1 MSSPIIFE
9 KGTRD
14 FSTLGLGLL
23 SDAIQATTTEE
34 LNGQFIFE
42 MDYPASGNNAD
53 LIKEN
58 RIIVVNSGHILK
70 RQGFIIRQIVRKIDL
85 TMTVYA
91 EHVSYATLDVALS
104 PIGTISG
111 DAKTALENWKRMLV
125 PAVDFTVDS
134 DILTTNSTLI
144 GAPEFETAR
153 QGLGG
158 HTGSIL
164 DVWGGEYQF
173 DNWHIRLL
181 KQRGKSANAI
191 IAYGRNLISFEQD
204 TNIADTYTSVYPY
217 YQENS
222 GDEGNKTHFLPERTV
237 DSEFVGKY
245 PNPKVLML
253 DLSNKF
259 KDIADYSETKL
270 RNYALSYIQSNNIG
284 VPKVN
289 MKISTVDLSRAT
301 GGFSEDI
308 DLGDTVNVYFEK
320 LGITTSA
327 KIIKAVWNVLSDDYD
342 KFEIGARRS
351 SLTESISELATTAD
365 ENANKALKQAL
376 VAQQSADGKT
386 TIYYLNSS
394 DPWPTNPNENDTA
407 FVKDGENS
415 IMYRYMFNN
424 DTGVFSWVKILDSM
438 SADQINQRVSDA
450 LESGKAYSDQLVADN
465 VAQVNTVLDD
475 VQAKQADLTAQQAEL
490 DTKAQE
496 YANKAL
502 DDAKADT
509 LATAAQTAKTAS
521 DALATAK
528 TDLTT
533 SLNKE
538 VTDRTTAVTAL
549 DTKAKGYADT
559 AKADA
564 ISASTTALNTAKT
577 DLTTSITKEVTDR
590 QKAITDLD
598 AKSTGAINQAKTDAQ
613 SALDAL
619 QVGTRNLFLNSKT
632 LWNVSSNGGANAKEA
647 FDATTNMWHITSP
660 AGSGINKGIYFSIA
674 NNTSTAIPVGQPWT
688 ISVDIKGT
696 GLFKQIGL
704 ENSVTKGPTGNSP
717 TDWTRVSATGIRTT
731 ANNVVMYFDA
741 TTVALDV
748 YIKLPKLEQGTKA
761 TDWSPAPEDIV
772 LDYTTKDG
780 IISQSLTQY
789 QSTNDGKV
797 TKAQSDATQALGLVA
812 TKVLQTTFDTKT
824 GDLDSKYTAVKQTA
838 DQAKTDIVAIKSTNT
853 SQDTKIN
860 TLTSDVSGTKQS
872 ISDIQTEQG
881 KQSTKINT
889 IQTDVSGTKQDI
901 SDIQEANG
909 VQDGKIASISTTV
922 DGLSSSFST
931 YKTTNDGKVAKA
943 QADITANATAI
954 SQKVT
959 QSDYN
964 AKTGQLQTDLNTTT
978 TTANQ
983 AKTDIVAIKKTNT
996 DQDTRMTTI
1005 ESDANGIKT
1014 TVSSLQ
1020 TTANTQAGSISTLQQ
1035 RADGFDAT
1043 VATLGQINQLFNT
1056 EFSPDF
1062 AGWVS
1067 GDSPL
1072 GKWDPST
1079 SVLLQNDSGWAL
1091 GDGKHSGSNV
1101 LKKSFVSGSRSQFS
1115 SLPIPVGAG
1124 QAVAGSIQAQ
1134 STTSYDGNVTARIDF
1149 RYYDSTMN
1157 YISMDSVSSGK
1168 LLSWTTVQMARTTP
1182 VNTAYIVYVLL
1193 TNGTTGNN
1201 YYSQPML
1208 TFSNKVG
1215 RYVQGN
1221 YNNNASV
1228 AKAQL
1233 TADNAS
1239 LALSNYKSDADGR
1252 ISKAQADII
1261 VNANAI
1267 TQKVSQSDYNAKTGD
1282 LTTKVNTAQSTADSA
1297 TSTIG
1302 SYKQTND
1309 ARVASAE
1316 SKITANATAITQ
1328 KVSQTDYNTKTGQID
1343 GQISTI
1349 NQTTAGITQSVA
1361 DVTTQVNT
1369 FKQVNLVN
1377 NSQLAL
1383 DYSGWHLGNPW
1394 GASVT
1399 TEIWNNGIADN
1410 GGAMYV
1416 WHDQAVSNLWLVSEP
1431 VPVNGG
1437 QTVSLSITAAMP
1449 QKLASGVPLALYVK
1463 AYDANKVQVSSIG
1476 YDIPLSALDATFR
1489 TFKLE
1494 NKTLA
1499 STAKYVAFVLG
1510 WNAGGRVSFG
1520 KPMMVFGSTVGDH
1533 VPGQYVNNDK
1543 ISTVSQTVDSI
1554 SSIVSDPTT
1563 GLTKRVQT
1571 AEGTLSQVTG
1581 ADIPALQKATYWQ
1594 APNGYDLN
1602 TYLTQGSTFF
1612 RDTTARTN
1620 APTTSTKW
1628 MYLVV
1633 ERTPNGDRVTQTA
1646 WYDTQ
1651 TDAKITYRRQ
1661 YAGTWG
1667 AWYANDNDS
1676 VATIAQTNGAIQ
1688 TEISNRATGDT
1699 NTLTQAKDFTTS
1711 SITSSETGMRSQI
1724 TQTSDAIL
1732 AKIEATNMVV
1742 NSEFDPLDGTWYQ
1755 ITTGAPA
1762 GATVGTAWNA
1772 PQAGS
1777 FQDWPVINGSRII
1790 TYASA
1795 NWYTSTLMVTSAGK
1809 AFSASIVAGRS
1820 PTPTV
1825 STALDFRIAFWDG
1838 NRALIGTMSGGNII
1852 DGTVYKGVQKY
1863 VVENKIAPANTKYV
1877 SVVIAHS
1884 SANATDFISRP
1895 ALNVGATASPYTPTY
1910 GTTASSTVLSL
1921 LKDNWS
1927 IGIADNAGAITNG
1940 IVGNSTNMSLIS
1952 NNVVINAPSTQI
1964 KGTAWINS
1972 AMIANGAIGKAQIGD
1987 ASITSAKIASLD
1999 VAKLTGNVSSFIQSN
2014 WNGVF
2019 ASTMIDNTG
2028 MSINGGNTTT
2038 KFDTSGAHYSN
2049 GSGISATYSF
2059 GKWSDQSGNAT
2070 SATGLYLGATGSENS
2085 FINILGTNGAA
2096 ALVLA
2101 GSAMDYGANLNV
2113 MQGTLNSYVNVN
2125 IRTQLHF
2132 KGNKYNSPS
2141 YIEINESNRTFN
2153 FFTGGGSVGGGNYF
2167 YFNQNV
2173 ISAGTFSST
2182 SVLSKKNV
2190 KSVYDEDALGEIAKT
2205 QLVNFEYKNRI
2216 GQNHISPIID
2226 DVNSEKEY
2234 YIPKTILGQDNE
2246 YVDMYSMIS
2255 MSWRAIQQLNE
2266 KIGDK

>member
-42 MDYPASGNNAD
+42 MDYPVSGNNAD

-70 RQGFIIRQIVRKIDL
+70 SQGFIIRQIVRKIDL
-85 TMTVYA
+85 TITVYA
-91 EHVSYATLDVALS
+91 EHVSYATLDVALA

-134 DILTTNSTLI
+134 DILTTNSTSI

-158 HTGSIL
+158 HAGSIL

-222 GDEGNKTHFLPERTV
+222 GDDGNKTHFLPERTV

-259 KDIADYSETKL
+259 KDVADYSETKL

-327 KIIKAVWNVLSDDYD
+327 KVIKAVWNVLSDDYD
-342 KFEIGARRS
+342 KFEIGARRA

-365 ENANKALKQAL
+365 ENANKALNQAL
-376 VAQQSADGKT
+376 VALQSADGKS

-424 DTGVFSWVKILDSM
+424 DTGMFSWVKILDSM
-438 SADQINQRVSDA
+438 SADQIKQRVSEA

-465 VAQVNTVLDD
+465 VAQVNAVLDD

-490 DTKAQE
+490 DTKAQG

-502 DDAKADT
+502 ADAKANT
-509 LATAAQTAKTAS
+509 LVTATQTAKDAS
-521 DALATAK
+521 DALAKAK

-538 VTDRTTAVTAL
+538 VTDRVNAVTAL

-564 ISASTTALNTAKT
+564 INAATTADGVINKKI
-577 DLTTSITKEVTDR
+577 DDTTSSIT
-590 QKAITDLD
+590 
-598 AKSTGAINQAKTDAQ
+598 STISQNKTDA
-613 SALDAL
+613 D
-619 QVGTRNLFLNSKT
+619 GK
-632 LWNVSSNGGANAKEA
+632 
-647 FDATTNMWHITSP
+647 I
-660 AGSGINKGIYFSIA
+660 
-674 NNTSTAIPVGQPWT
+674 
-688 ISVDIKGT
+688 
-696 GLFKQIGL
+696 
-704 ENSVTKGPTGNSP
+704 
-717 TDWTRVSATGIRTT
+717 TT
-731 ANNVVMYFDA
+731 AQN
-741 TTVALDV
+741 T
-748 YIKLPKLEQGTKA
+748 
-761 TDWSPAPEDIV
+761 
-772 LDYTTKDG
+772 
-780 IISQSLTQY
+780 
-789 QSTNDGKV
+789 
-797 TKAQSDATQALGLVA
+797 ATQALNGLA
-812 TKVLQTTFDTKT
+812 TKVSQTVFDT
-824 GDLDSKYTAVKQTA
+824 
-838 DQAKTDIVAIKSTNT
+838 
-853 SQDTKIN
+853 
-860 TLTSDVSGTKQS
+860 
-872 ISDIQTEQG
+872 
-881 KQSTKINT
+881 
-889 IQTDVSGTKQDI
+889 
-901 SDIQEANG
+901 
-909 VQDGKIASISTTV
+909 
-922 DGLSSSFST
+922 
-931 YKTTNDGKVAKA
+931 
-943 QADITANATAI
+943 
-954 SQKVT
+954 
-959 QSDYN
+959 
-964 AKTGQLQTDLNTTT
+964 KTGQLQTDLNTTT
-978 TTANQ
+978 ATANTSKQ
-983 AKTDIVAIKKTNT
+983 DIVAIKSDNT
-996 DQDTRMTTI
+996 KQDARMTTI
-1005 ESDANGIKT
+1005 ESDANGTKT
-1014 TVSSLQ
+1014 TVSNLQ
-1020 TTANTQAGSISTLQQ
+1020 TDLGKANGSITTLQQ

-1043 VATLGQINQLFNT
+1043 VTKVNTLLNDLSQVNMVVNS
-1056 EFSPDF
+1056 EFSPDL
-1062 AGWVS
+1062 AGWYIRGTQTLLSDGPNSSDVGFNKSGHVVLDTTNGTGTGNVNYTSMAYPVTPSSIISVSVELKASVS
-1067 GDSPL
+1067 GTNPQIGFIYYDA
-1072 GKWDPST
+1072 
-1079 SVLLQNDSGWAL
+1079 NM
-1091 GDGKHSGSNV
+1091 N
-1101 LKKSFVSGSRSQFS
+1101 
-1115 SLPIPVGAG
+1115 
-1124 QAVAGSIQAQ
+1124 AVAGQRGGVPV
-1134 STTSYDGNVTARIDF
+1134 TTDYKLWKYMGTAIPATAKYVSFDILISNVYKA
-1149 RYYDSTMN
+1149 
-1157 YISMDSVSSGK
+1157 K
-1168 LLSWTTVQMARTTP
+1168 
-1182 VNTAYIVYVLL
+1182 YVM
-1193 TNGTTGNN
+1193 
-1201 YYSQPML
+1201 SQPMMVIGS
-1208 TFSNKVG
+1208 TVG
-1215 RYVQGN
+1215 AYVQGQ
-1221 YNNNASV
+1221 YNNNGAT

-1233 TADNAS
+1233 TADNAT
-1239 LALSNYKSDADGR
+1239 LSINNYKTDADGR

-1302 SYKQTND
+1302 AYKTSND

-1316 SKITANATAITQ
+1316 SKITANATAITS
-1328 KVSQTDYNTKTGQID
+1328 KVSQSDYNTKTGQID

-1349 NQTTAGITQSVA
+1349 NQTAGKIS
-1361 DVTTQVNT
+1361 
-1369 FKQVNLVN
+1369 
-1377 NSQLAL
+1377 
-1383 DYSGWHLGNPW
+1383 
-1394 GASVT
+1394 
-1399 TEIWNNGIADN
+1399 
-1410 GGAMYV
+1410 
-1416 WHDQAVSNLWLVSEP
+1416 
-1431 VPVNGG
+1431 
-1437 QTVSLSITAAMP
+1437 QTVSDVKAQVDGLSVGGRNLFVLATASKGWLDLSYNVTAP
-1449 QKLASGVPLALYVK
+1449 GDTSLASDFIPVT
-1463 AYDANKVQVSSIG
+1463 AN
-1476 YDIPLSALDATFR
+1476 T
-1489 TFKLE
+1489 T
-1494 NKTLA
+1494 
-1499 STAKYVAFVLG
+1499 YVAQQWYIMSHPRGGGYLRYAFYDSTKTPISRVPAPASNSATYSK
-1510 WNAGGRVSFG
+1510 WVITTPANASFIR
-1520 KPMMVFGSTVGDH
+1520 MSFDYTANNGSNVKFEQGNMPTDWT
-1533 VPGQYVNNDK
+1533 PAPEDTDNK

-1571 AEGTLSQVTG
+1571 AEGSISTVQSDVS
-1581 ADIPALQKATYWQ
+1581 DLQSKQ
-1594 APNGYDLN
+1594 
-1602 TYLTQGSTFF
+1602 
-1612 RDTTARTN
+1612 
-1620 APTTSTKW
+1620 
-1628 MYLVV
+1628 
-1633 ERTPNGDRVTQTA
+1633 TQTA
-1646 WYDTQ
+1646 SGLT
-1651 TDAKITYRRQ
+1651 
-1661 YAGTWG
+1661 
-1667 AWYANDNDS
+1667 
-1676 VATIAQTNGAIQ
+1676 
-1688 TEISNRATGDT
+1688 TEISNRQTSDT

-1711 SITSSETGMRSQI
+1711 SITNYDKGMQSQL
-1724 TQTSDAIL
+1724 TQTSDSIL
-1732 AKIEATNMVV
+1732 GKVGAVNLFP
-1742 NSEFDPLDGTWYQ
+1742 NSEFEKDYGYRSKNPGVTLSLTNKDLIDGKYNGTVTVKATNAGWQGYWARNIEVQGGQKYSGSVLVHYTNGGVAGGYATLDTWFVDKD
-1755 ITTGAPA
+1755 G
-1762 GATVGTAWNA
+1762 NR
-1772 PQAGS
+1772 
-1777 FQDWPVINGSRII
+1777 INGSVGGTRKG
-1790 TYASA
+1790 TVGEV
-1795 NWYTSTLMVTSAGK
+1795 TSPYWIQLYFEGVTAPDNAVNLQVSLLTNDKGVGQTAIFTQPMVT
-1809 AFSASIVAGRS
+1809 
-1820 PTPTV
+1820 
-1825 STALDFRIAFWDG
+1825 
-1838 NRALIGTMSGGNII
+1838 
-1852 DGTVYKGVQKY
+1852 
-1863 VVENKIAPANTKYV
+1863 
-1877 SVVIAHS
+1877 
-1884 SANATDFISRP
+1884 ATEK
-1895 ALNVGATASPYTPTY
+1895 LQPYTPNNDI
-1910 GTTASSTVLSL
+1910 TTQLAL

-1972 AMIANGAIGKAQIGD
+1972 AMIGNGAIGTAQIGD

-2028 MSINGGNTTT
+2028 MSINGGSTTT

-2049 GSGISATYSF
+2049 SSGISATYSF
-2059 GKWSDQSGNAT
+2059 GKWSDQSGRAT
-2070 SATGLYLGATGSENS
+2070 SSTGLYLGATGSENA

-2216 GQNHISPIID
+2216 GQNHVSPIID

-2255 MSWRAIQQLNE
+2255 MAWKAIQQLNE
-2266 KIGDK
+2266 KIGEK

>member
-34 LNGQFIFE
+34 LNGQFILE
-42 MDYPASGNNAD
+42 MDYPVSGNNAD

-91 EHVSYATLDVALS
+91 EHVSYTTLDVALA

-134 DILTTNSTLI
+134 DILTTNSTKI
-144 GAPEFETAR
+144 GAPQFETAR

-158 HTGSIL
+158 HAGSIL

-222 GDEGNKTHFLPERTV
+222 GDEENKTHFLPERIV

-259 KDIADYSETKL
+259 KDAADYSETKL

-327 KIIKAVWNVLSDDYD
+327 KVIKAVWNVLSDDYD
-342 KFEIGARRS
+342 KFEIGARRA

-365 ENANKALKQAL
+365 ENANKALNQAL
-376 VAQQSADGKT
+376 VALQSADGKT

-394 DPWPTNPNENDTA
+394 DPWPANPKENDTA

-424 DTGVFSWVKILDSM
+424 ETGVFSWVKILDSM
-438 SADQINQRVSDA
+438 SADQIKQRVSDA

-465 VAQVNTVLDD
+465 VAQVNTVLSD

-490 DTKAQE
+490 DTKAQG

-502 DDAKADT
+502 ADAKANT
-509 LATAAQTAKTAS
+509 LATAQQTAKDAS
-521 DALATAK
+521 DALAKAK

-538 VTDRTTAVTAL
+538 VTDRANAVTAL
-549 DTKAKGYADT
+549 DTKAKVYADA

-564 ISASTTALNTAKT
+564 ISAGATADGVINKKIDDTASSIASTISQN
-577 DLTTSITKEVTDR
+577 
-590 QKAITDLD
+590 
-598 AKSTGAINQAKTDAQ
+598 KTDA
-613 SALDAL
+613 D
-619 QVGTRNLFLNSKT
+619 GK
-632 LWNVSSNGGANAKEA
+632 
-647 FDATTNMWHITSP
+647 I
-660 AGSGINKGIYFSIA
+660 
-674 NNTSTAIPVGQPWT
+674 
-688 ISVDIKGT
+688 
-696 GLFKQIGL
+696 
-704 ENSVTKGPTGNSP
+704 
-717 TDWTRVSATGIRTT
+717 TT
-731 ANNVVMYFDA
+731 AQN
-741 TTVALDV
+741 T
-748 YIKLPKLEQGTKA
+748 
-761 TDWSPAPEDIV
+761 
-772 LDYTTKDG
+772 
-780 IISQSLTQY
+780 
-789 QSTNDGKV
+789 
-797 TKAQSDATQALGLVA
+797 ATQALNGLA
-812 TKVLQTTFDTKT
+812 TKVSQTVYDT
-824 GDLDSKYTAVKQTA
+824 
-838 DQAKTDIVAIKSTNT
+838 
-853 SQDTKIN
+853 
-860 TLTSDVSGTKQS
+860 
-872 ISDIQTEQG
+872 
-881 KQSTKINT
+881 
-889 IQTDVSGTKQDI
+889 
-901 SDIQEANG
+901 
-909 VQDGKIASISTTV
+909 
-922 DGLSSSFST
+922 
-931 YKTTNDGKVAKA
+931 
-943 QADITANATAI
+943 
-954 SQKVT
+954 
-959 QSDYN
+959 
-964 AKTGQLQTDLNTTT
+964 KTGQLQTDLNTTT

-983 AKTDIVAIKKTNT
+983 AKTDIVAIKSDNT
-996 DQDTRMTTI
+996 KQDARMTTI
-1005 ESDANGIKT
+1005 ESDANGTKT
-1014 TVSSLQ
+1014 TVSNLQ
-1020 TTANTQAGSISTLQQ
+1020 TDLGKANGSITTLQQ

-1043 VATLGQINQLFNT
+1043 VTKVNTQLNDLSQVNMVVNS
-1056 EFSPDF
+1056 EFSPDL
-1062 AGWVS
+1062 AGWYIRGTQTLLSDGPNSSDVGFNKSGHVVLDTTNGTGTGNVNYTSMAYPVTPSSIISVSVELKASVS
-1067 GDSPL
+1067 GTNPQIGFIYYDA
-1072 GKWDPST
+1072 
-1079 SVLLQNDSGWAL
+1079 NM
-1091 GDGKHSGSNV
+1091 N
-1101 LKKSFVSGSRSQFS
+1101 
-1115 SLPIPVGAG
+1115 
-1124 QAVAGSIQAQ
+1124 AVAGQRGGVPV
-1134 STTSYDGNVTARIDF
+1134 TTDYKLWKYTGTAIPATAKYVSFDILISNVYKA
-1149 RYYDSTMN
+1149 
-1157 YISMDSVSSGK
+1157 K
-1168 LLSWTTVQMARTTP
+1168 
-1182 VNTAYIVYVLL
+1182 YVM
-1193 TNGTTGNN
+1193 
-1201 YYSQPML
+1201 SQPMMVIGS
-1208 TFSNKVG
+1208 TVG
-1215 RYVQGN
+1215 AYVQGQ
-1221 YNNNASV
+1221 YNNNGAT

-1233 TADNAS
+1233 TADNAT
-1239 LALSNYKSDADGR
+1239 LSINNYKTDADGR

-1297 TSTIG
+1297 TNTIG
-1302 SYKQTND
+1302 AYKTSND

-1316 SKITANATAITQ
+1316 SKITANANAITS

-1349 NQTTAGITQSVA
+1349 NQTAGKIS
-1361 DVTTQVNT
+1361 
-1369 FKQVNLVN
+1369 
-1377 NSQLAL
+1377 
-1383 DYSGWHLGNPW
+1383 
-1394 GASVT
+1394 
-1399 TEIWNNGIADN
+1399 
-1410 GGAMYV
+1410 
-1416 WHDQAVSNLWLVSEP
+1416 
-1431 VPVNGG
+1431 
-1437 QTVSLSITAAMP
+1437 QTVSDVKAQVDGLSVGARNLFVLATASKGWLDLSYNVTAP
-1449 QKLASGVPLALYVK
+1449 GDASLASDFIPVT
-1463 AYDANKVQVSSIG
+1463 AN
-1476 YDIPLSALDATFR
+1476 T
-1489 TFKLE
+1489 T
-1494 NKTLA
+1494 
-1499 STAKYVAFVLG
+1499 YVAQQWYIMSHPSGGGYLRYAFYDSTKTPISRVPAPASNSATYSK
-1510 WNAGGRVSFG
+1510 WVITTPANASFIR
-1520 KPMMVFGSTVGDH
+1520 MSFDYTANNGSNVKFEQGNMPTDWS
-1533 VPGQYVNNDK
+1533 PAPEDTDNK

-1571 AEGTLSQVTG
+1571 AEGSISTVQSNVS
-1581 ADIPALQKATYWQ
+1581 DLQSKQ
-1594 APNGYDLN
+1594 
-1602 TYLTQGSTFF
+1602 
-1612 RDTTARTN
+1612 
-1620 APTTSTKW
+1620 
-1628 MYLVV
+1628 
-1633 ERTPNGDRVTQTA
+1633 TQTA
-1646 WYDTQ
+1646 
-1651 TDAKITYRRQ
+1651 
-1661 YAGTWG
+1661 
-1667 AWYANDNDS
+1667 
-1676 VATIAQTNGAIQ
+1676 NGLT
-1688 TEISNRATGDT
+1688 TEISNRQTGDT

-1711 SITSSETGMRSQI
+1711 SISNSESGMKSLV

-1732 AKIEATNMVV
+1732 AQISSTGVRYVRINGQGNQDNAGTHFMRVSLFDSSGKDLLLGKTATVSGQ
-1742 NSEFDPLDGTWYQ
+1742 NSPYFG
-1755 ITTGAPA
+1755 GNNGGN
-1762 GATVGTAWNA
+1762 GAT
-1772 PQAGS
+1772 
-1777 FQDWPVINGSRII
+1777 
-1790 TYASA
+1790 
-1795 NWYTSTLMVTSAGK
+1795 
-1809 AFSASIVAGRS
+1809 
-1820 PTPTV
+1820 
-1825 STALDFRIAFWDG
+1825 DG
-1838 NRALIGTMSGGNII
+1838 NVNTYSAIYPEPNTNNFMVYDLGAVTYTPQKFEVKMWTDYRT
-1852 DGTVYKGVQKY
+1852 YKGVTIQVSPDNKSWRTILQ
-1863 VVENKIAPANTKYV
+1863 ENVKSISNDITKPDTT
-1877 SVVIAHS
+1877 INLGGTS
-1884 SANATDFISRP
+1884 SATQ
-1895 ALNVGATASPYTPTY
+1895 
-1910 GTTASSTVLSL
+1910 LSL

-1927 IGIADNAGAITNG
+1927 IGIADNVGAITSG
-1940 IVGNSTNMSLIS
+1940 IVGNSSNMSLIS

-1972 AMIANGAIGKAQIGD
+1972 AMIGNGAIGTAQIGD

-2028 MSINGGNTTT
+2028 MSINGGSTTT

-2049 GSGISATYSF
+2049 SSGISATYSF
-2059 GKWSDQSGNAT
+2059 GKWSDQSGRAT
-2070 SATGLYLGATGSENS
+2070 SSTGLYLGATGSENA

-2216 GQNHISPIID
+2216 GQNHVSPIID

-2255 MSWRAIQQLNE
+2255 MAWKAIQQLNE
-2266 KIGDK
+2266 KIGE

>member
-42 MDYPASGNNAD
+42 MDYPVSGNNAD
-53 LIKEN
+53 LIREN

-91 EHVSYATLDVALS
+91 EHVSYATLDVALA
-104 PIGTISG
+104 PMGTISG

-134 DILTTNSTLI
+134 DILTTNSTSI

-158 HTGSIL
+158 HAGSIL

-222 GDEGNKTHFLPERTV
+222 GDDGNKTHFLPERTV

-259 KDIADYSETKL
+259 KDVADYSETKL

-327 KIIKAVWNVLSDDYD
+327 KVIKAVWNVLSDDYD
-342 KFEIGARRS
+342 KFEIGARRA

-365 ENANKALKQAL
+365 ENANKALNQAL
-376 VAQQSADGKT
+376 VALQSADGKS

-424 DTGVFSWVKILDSM
+424 DTGMFSWVKILDSM
-438 SADQINQRVSDA
+438 SADQIKQRVSDA

-465 VAQVNTVLDD
+465 VAQVNAVLDD

-490 DTKAQE
+490 ETKAQG
-496 YANKAL
+496 YADKAL
-502 DDAKADT
+502 ADAKANT
-509 LATAAQTAKTAS
+509 LATATQTAKDAQ
-521 DALATAK
+521 DALDSAK

-538 VTDRTTAVTAL
+538 VTDRANAVTAL

-559 AKADA
+559 AKTDA
-564 ISASTTALNTAKT
+564 INAATTADGVINKKIDDTAS
-577 DLTTSITKEVTDR
+577 SIT
-590 QKAITDLD
+590 
-598 AKSTGAINQAKTDAQ
+598 STISQNKTDA
-613 SALDAL
+613 D
-619 QVGTRNLFLNSKT
+619 GK
-632 LWNVSSNGGANAKEA
+632 
-647 FDATTNMWHITSP
+647 I
-660 AGSGINKGIYFSIA
+660 
-674 NNTSTAIPVGQPWT
+674 
-688 ISVDIKGT
+688 
-696 GLFKQIGL
+696 
-704 ENSVTKGPTGNSP
+704 
-717 TDWTRVSATGIRTT
+717 TT
-731 ANNVVMYFDA
+731 A
-741 TTVALDV
+741 
-748 YIKLPKLEQGTKA
+748 
-761 TDWSPAPEDIV
+761 
-772 LDYTTKDG
+772 
-780 IISQSLTQY
+780 
-789 QSTNDGKV
+789 QST
-797 TKAQSDATQALGLVA
+797 ATQALNGLA
-812 TKVLQTTFDTKT
+812 TKVSQTVYD
-824 GDLDSKYTAVKQTA
+824 
-838 DQAKTDIVAIKSTNT
+838 
-853 SQDTKIN
+853 
-860 TLTSDVSGTKQS
+860 
-872 ISDIQTEQG
+872 
-881 KQSTKINT
+881 
-889 IQTDVSGTKQDI
+889 
-901 SDIQEANG
+901 
-909 VQDGKIASISTTV
+909 
-922 DGLSSSFST
+922 
-931 YKTTNDGKVAKA
+931 
-943 QADITANATAI
+943 
-954 SQKVT
+954 
-959 QSDYN
+959 

-983 AKTDIVAIKKTNT
+983 AKTDIVAIKSDNT
-996 DQDTRMTTI
+996 KQDARMTTI
-1005 ESDANGIKT
+1005 ESDANGTKT
-1014 TVSSLQ
+1014 TVSNLQ
-1020 TTANTQAGSISTLQQ
+1020 TDLGKANGSITTLQQ

-1043 VATLGQINQLFNT
+1043 VTKVNSMAVGGRNWLLNSKAPNSATGNNATNQIVIGYGLASGMN
-1056 EFSPDF
+1056 SGKMVSDWG
-1062 AGWVS
+1062 AGTYITLSFDWAVTGTVTS
-1067 GDSPL
+1067 GTFIPQFYPQPYSPL
-1072 GKWDPST
+1072 GPQVMVSST
-1079 SVLLQNDSGWAL
+1079 NTSGHYT
-1091 GDGKHSGSNV
+1091 GVKV
-1101 LKKSFVSGSRSQFS
+1101 
-1115 SLPIPVGAG
+1115 VGADW
-1124 QAVAGSIQAQ
+1124 AG
-1134 STTSYDGNVTARIDF
+1134 TSAPTIDF
-1149 RYYDSTMN
+1149 RLDGFQGVFT
-1157 YISMDSVSSGK
+1157 VSNIK
-1168 LLSWTTVQMARTTP
+1168 LE
-1182 VNTAYIVYVLL
+1182 
-1193 TNGTTGNN
+1193 
-1201 YYSQPML
+1201 
-1208 TFSNKVG
+1208 
-1215 RYVQGN
+1215 QGN
-1221 YNNNASV
+1221 MPTAWTPAPEDVDSAT

-1233 TADNAS
+1233 TADQATTS
-1239 LALSNYKSDADGR
+1239 LNTYKSDADGR

-1302 SYKQTND
+1302 AYKTSND

-1316 SKITANATAITQ
+1316 SKITANATAITS

-1349 NQTTAGITQSVA
+1349 NQTAGKISQSVA
-1361 DVTTQVNT
+1361 DVNGRIDNISVGGTNLLLGSQDFTGTGTERWVISGTIVANAYQGLSAVQSAGAWSGPKYQESNLVARWGALDTTNTFTLSEWVRNTSTTQVDIKFYGDNVQGGGKT
-1369 FKQVNLVN
+1369 VATLPANSDWVRVSAQFKFLVATP
-1377 NSQLAL
+1377 S
-1383 DYSGWHLGNPW
+1383 SGARIRFEPITG
-1394 GASVT
+1394 VT
-1399 TEIWNNGIADN
+1399 
-1410 GGAMYV
+1410 GGYV
-1416 WHDQAVSNLWLVSEP
+1416 QHA
-1431 VPVNGG
+1431 G
-1437 QTVSLSITAAMP
+1437 M
-1449 QKLASGVPLALYVK
+1449 
-1463 AYDANKVQVSSIG
+1463 
-1476 YDIPLSALDATFR
+1476 
-1489 TFKLE
+1489 KLE
-1494 NKTLA
+1494 SGTLA
-1499 STAKYVAFVLG
+1499 SSYSPAPEDTD
-1510 WNAGGRVSFG
+1510 N
-1520 KPMMVFGSTVGDH
+1520 
-1533 VPGQYVNNDK
+1533 K
-1543 ISTVSQTVDSI
+1543 ISIVSQTVDSI

-1571 AEGTLSQVTG
+1571 AEGSISTVQSNVS
-1581 ADIPALQKATYWQ
+1581 DLQSKQ
-1594 APNGYDLN
+1594 
-1602 TYLTQGSTFF
+1602 
-1612 RDTTARTN
+1612 
-1620 APTTSTKW
+1620 
-1628 MYLVV
+1628 
-1633 ERTPNGDRVTQTA
+1633 TQTA
-1646 WYDTQ
+1646 
-1651 TDAKITYRRQ
+1651 
-1661 YAGTWG
+1661 
-1667 AWYANDNDS
+1667 
-1676 VATIAQTNGAIQ
+1676 NGLT
-1688 TEISNRATGDT
+1688 TEISNRQTGDT

-1711 SITSSETGMRSQI
+1711 SISNSESGMKSLV

-1732 AKIEATNMVV
+1732 AQISSTGVRYVRINGQGNQDNAGTHFMRVSLFDSSGKDLLLGKTATVSGQ
-1742 NSEFDPLDGTWYQ
+1742 NSPYFG
-1755 ITTGAPA
+1755 GNNGGN
-1762 GATVGTAWNA
+1762 GAT
-1772 PQAGS
+1772 
-1777 FQDWPVINGSRII
+1777 
-1790 TYASA
+1790 
-1795 NWYTSTLMVTSAGK
+1795 
-1809 AFSASIVAGRS
+1809 
-1820 PTPTV
+1820 
-1825 STALDFRIAFWDG
+1825 DG
-1838 NRALIGTMSGGNII
+1838 NVNTYSAIYPEPNANNFMVYDLGAVTYTPQKFEVKMLTNYRT
-1852 DGTVYKGVQKY
+1852 YKGVTIQVSPDNKSWRTILQ
-1863 VVENKIAPANTKYV
+1863 ENVKSISNDITKPDTT
-1877 SVVIAHS
+1877 INLGGTS
-1884 SANATDFISRP
+1884 SATQLA
-1895 ALNVGATASPYTPTY
+1895 
-1910 GTTASSTVLSL
+1910 L

-1972 AMIANGAIGKAQIGD
+1972 AMIGNGAIGTAQIGD

-1999 VAKLTGNVSSFIQSN
+1999 VAKLTGNVSNFIQSN

-2049 GSGISATYSF
+2049 GSGINATYSF

-2070 SATGLYLGATGSENS
+2070 SSTGLYLGATGSENS

-2101 GSAMDYGANLNV
+2101 GTAMDFGSNLNV
-2113 MQGTLNSYVNVN
+2113 LQGALNAYVNVN
-2125 IRTQLHF
+2125 IRERLMF
-2132 KGNKYNSPS
+2132 KANRYVGGQPS
-2141 YIEINESNRTFN
+2141 YIEVDEINRTFN
-2153 FFTGGGSVGGGNYF
+2153 FFTGGGSGTNKDYF

-2216 GQNHISPIID
+2216 GQNHVSPIID

-2255 MSWRAIQQLNE
+2255 MAWKAIQQLNE
-2266 KIGDK
+2266 KIGEK

>member
-42 MDYPASGNNAD
+42 MDYPVSGNNAD
-53 LIKEN
+53 LIREN

-91 EHVSYATLDVALS
+91 EHVSYATLDVALA
-104 PIGTISG
+104 PMGTISG

-134 DILTTNSTLI
+134 DILTTNSTSI

-158 HTGSIL
+158 HAGSIL

-181 KQRGKSANAI
+181 KQRGQSANAI

-222 GDEGNKTHFLPERTV
+222 GDDGNKTHFLPERTV

-259 KDIADYSETKL
+259 KDVADYSETKL

-327 KIIKAVWNVLSDDYD
+327 KVIKAVWNVLSDDYD

-365 ENANKALKQAL
+365 ENANKALNQAL
-376 VAQQSADGKT
+376 VALQSADGKS

-438 SADQINQRVSDA
+438 SADQIKQRVSDA
-450 LESGKAYSDQLVADN
+450 LESGKAYSDQLVAEN
-465 VAQVNTVLDD
+465 VAQVNTVLSD

-490 DTKAQE
+490 DTKAQG
-496 YANKAL
+496 YADKAL
-502 DDAKADT
+502 ADAKADT
-509 LATAAQTAKTAS
+509 LATATQTAKDAS
-521 DALATAK
+521 DALAKAK

-538 VTDRTTAVTAL
+538 VTDRANAVTAL
-549 DTKAKGYADT
+549 DTKAKGYADK

-564 ISASTTALNTAKT
+564 ISAGATADGVINKKIDDTASSITSTISQNKVDADGKITTA
-577 DLTTSITKEVTDR
+577 
-590 QKAITDLD
+590 
-598 AKSTGAINQAKTDAQ
+598 
-613 SALDAL
+613 
-619 QVGTRNLFLNSKT
+619 
-632 LWNVSSNGGANAKEA
+632 
-647 FDATTNMWHITSP
+647 
-660 AGSGINKGIYFSIA
+660 
-674 NNTSTAIPVGQPWT
+674 
-688 ISVDIKGT
+688 
-696 GLFKQIGL
+696 
-704 ENSVTKGPTGNSP
+704 
-717 TDWTRVSATGIRTT
+717 
-731 ANNVVMYFDA
+731 
-741 TTVALDV
+741 
-748 YIKLPKLEQGTKA
+748 
-761 TDWSPAPEDIV
+761 
-772 LDYTTKDG
+772 
-780 IISQSLTQY
+780 
-789 QSTNDGKV
+789 QST
-797 TKAQSDATQALGLVA
+797 ATQALNGLA
-812 TKVLQTTFDTKT
+812 TKV
-824 GDLDSKYTAVKQTA
+824 SQTA
-838 DQAKTDIVAIKSTNT
+838 YD
-853 SQDTKIN
+853 
-860 TLTSDVSGTKQS
+860 
-872 ISDIQTEQG
+872 
-881 KQSTKINT
+881 
-889 IQTDVSGTKQDI
+889 
-901 SDIQEANG
+901 
-909 VQDGKIASISTTV
+909 
-922 DGLSSSFST
+922 
-931 YKTTNDGKVAKA
+931 
-943 QADITANATAI
+943 
-954 SQKVT
+954 
-959 QSDYN
+959 

-978 TTANQ
+978 ATANT
-983 AKTDIVAIKKTNT
+983 AKTDIVAIKSDNT
-996 DQDTRMTTI
+996 KQDARMTTI
-1005 ESDANGIKT
+1005 ESDANGTKT
-1014 TVSSLQ
+1014 TVSNLQ
-1020 TTANTQAGSISTLQQ
+1020 TDLGKANGSISTLQQ
-1035 RADGFDAT
+1035 RADGFEAT
-1043 VATLGQINQLFNT
+1043 VSTLGQINQLFNT
-1056 EFSPDF
+1056 EFTPDF
-1062 AGWVS
+1062 QGWFTGNSPTSGIYKTGADLSTDTSWSVAG
-1067 GDSPL
+1067 
-1072 GKWDPST
+1072 GKYKGST
-1079 SVLLQNDSGWAL
+1079 
-1091 GDGKHSGSNV
+1091 V
-1101 LKKSFVSGSRSQFS
+1101 LKRTYGTGNSSFFS
-1115 SLPIPVGAG
+1115 NPIPVGAS
-1124 QAVAGSIQAQ
+1124 VAITGSIWSM
-1134 STTSYDGNVTARIDF
+1134 STTDF
-1149 RYYDSTMN
+1149 NGTVSAAIYLRYYDSQFN
-1157 YISMDSVSSGK
+1157 YVGQDVINSARNTN
-1168 LLSWTTVQMARTTP
+1168 WTQTTITRTTP
-1182 VNTAYIVYVLL
+1182 TNTAFVVFNLL
-1193 TNGTTGNN
+1193 TNGSAGIT
-1201 YYSQPML
+1201 YYAQPML
-1208 TFSNKVG
+1208 TFTDKVG
-1215 RYVQGN
+1215 AYSIGN
-1221 YNNNASV
+1221 YNNNAAV

-1233 TADNAS
+1233 TADNA
-1239 LALSNYKSDADGR
+1239 ALNIKNYKADADGR

-1302 SYKQTND
+1302 AYKTSND

-1316 SKITANATAITQ
+1316 SRITANANTITQ
-1328 KVSQTDYNTKTGQID
+1328 KVSQTDYNAKTGQID
-1343 GQISTI
+1343 AQISTI
-1349 NQTTAGITQSVA
+1349 NQTAGQISQSVSDVKAQVDGLSVGGRNLLLNTKALWTGGIGNNGSKVTLTLEAFDSTTNMWHLVAPQQAYNNAGIYFYNGAIQPGDNWALSFDVKGTGNWSSNGARIENSTVTKSVEPL
-1361 DVTTQVNT
+1361 TTSWARVSST
-1369 FKQVNLVN
+1369 GKKV
-1377 NSQLAL
+1377 SA
-1383 DYSGWHLGNPW
+1383 
-1394 GASVT
+1394 
-1399 TEIWNNGIADN
+1399 
-1410 GGAMYV
+1410 GGAVIFYFDLTNSPLDV
-1416 WHDQAVSNLWLVSEP
+1416 Y
-1431 VPVNGG
+1431 
-1437 QTVSLSITAAMP
+1437 I
-1449 QKLASGVPLALYVK
+1449 KLP
-1463 AYDANKVQVSSIG
+1463 
-1476 YDIPLSALDATFR
+1476 
-1489 TFKLE
+1489 KLE
-1494 NKTLA
+1494 YGNMPTSWSPA
-1499 STAKYVAFVLG
+1499 PEDTD
-1510 WNAGGRVSFG
+1510 N
-1520 KPMMVFGSTVGDH
+1520 
-1533 VPGQYVNNDK
+1533 K

-1563 GLTKRVQT
+1563 GLTKRIQT
-1571 AEGTLSQVTG
+1571 AEGSISTVQSNVS
-1581 ADIPALQKATYWQ
+1581 DLQSKQ
-1594 APNGYDLN
+1594 
-1602 TYLTQGSTFF
+1602 
-1612 RDTTARTN
+1612 
-1620 APTTSTKW
+1620 
-1628 MYLVV
+1628 
-1633 ERTPNGDRVTQTA
+1633 TQTA
-1646 WYDTQ
+1646 
-1651 TDAKITYRRQ
+1651 
-1661 YAGTWG
+1661 
-1667 AWYANDNDS
+1667 
-1676 VATIAQTNGAIQ
+1676 NGLT

-1711 SITSSETGMRSQI
+1711 SISNSESGMRSQI
-1724 TQTSDAIL
+1724 TQTSDAII
-1732 AKIEATNMVV
+1732 AKIEATNLVT
-1742 NSEFDPLDGTWYQ
+1742 NSEFDPDNVGWYNL
-1755 ITTGAPA
+1755 PA
-1762 GATVGTAWNA
+1762 G
-1772 PQAGS
+1772 GS
-1777 FQDWPVINGSRII
+1777 TIDVSGKVTTPIKSYYAEWDAVNGSRGMEFGATTGTWI
-1790 TYASA
+1790 TSEPVRAS
-1795 NWYTSTLMVTSAGK
+1795 STGTY
-1809 AFSASIVAGRS
+1809 SISVLAGR
-1820 PTPTV
+1820 P
-1825 STALDFRIAFWDG
+1825 
-1838 NRALIGTMSGGNII
+1838 
-1852 DGTVYKGVQKY
+1852 
-1863 VVENKIAPANTKYV
+1863 IAPATAVTMDFRLGLWDKDKKYITSVGSTNPLNGTTYLPLKYYKSENITVPINTAFV
-1877 SVVIAHS
+1877 SFVLGRSGSGTPDAIYHPMI
-1884 SANATDFISRP
+1884 NH
-1895 ALNVGATASPYTPTY
+1895 GATISPYTPTY

-1927 IGIADNAGAITNG
+1927 IGIADNAGAITSG
-1940 IVGNSTNMSLIS
+1940 IVGNSSNMALIS
-1952 NNVVINAPSTQI
+1952 NSVTINSPQTQI

-1972 AMIANGAIGKAQIGD
+1972 AMIGNGAIGTAQIGD
-1987 ASITSAKIASLD
+1987 LAVTSAKISSLD
-1999 VAKLTGNVSSFIQSN
+1999 VDKLTGNVSNFIQSN

-2019 ASTMIDNTG
+2019 ASTMIDSTG
-2028 MSINGGNTTT
+2028 MSINGGSTTT

-2049 GSGISATYSF
+2049 SSGISATYSF
-2059 GKWSDQSGNAT
+2059 GKWSDQSGRAT
-2070 SATGLYLGATGSENS
+2070 SSTGLYLGATGSENA

-2216 GQNHISPIID
+2216 GQNHVSPIID
-2226 DVNSEKEY
+2226 DVNSEKVY

-2255 MSWRAIQQLNE
+2255 MAWRAIQQLNE
-2266 KIGDK
+2266 KIGEK

>member
-34 LNGQFIFE
+34 FNGQFIFE
-42 MDYPASGNNAD
+42 MDYPVSGNNAD
-53 LIKEN
+53 LIREN

-91 EHVSYATLDVALS
+91 EHVSYATLDVALA
-104 PIGTISG
+104 PMGTISG

-134 DILTTNSTLI
+134 DILTTNSTSI

-158 HTGSIL
+158 HAGSIL

-222 GDEGNKTHFLPERTV
+222 GDDGNKTHFLPERTV

-259 KDIADYSETKL
+259 KDVADYSETKL

-327 KIIKAVWNVLSDDYD
+327 KVIKAVWNVLSDDYD

-365 ENANKALKQAL
+365 ENANKALNQAL
-376 VAQQSADGKT
+376 VALQSADGKS

-424 DTGVFSWVKILDSM
+424 DTDVFSWVKILDSM
-438 SADQINQRVSDA
+438 SADQIKQRVSDA
-450 LESGKAYSDQLVADN
+450 LESGKAYSDQLVAEN
-465 VAQVNTVLDD
+465 VAQVNTVLSD

-490 DTKAQE
+490 DTKAQG
-496 YANKAL
+496 YADKAL
-502 DDAKADT
+502 ADAKADT
-509 LATAAQTAKTAS
+509 LATAKDAS
-521 DALATAK
+521 DALAKAK

-538 VTDRTTAVTAL
+538 VTDRANAVTAL
-549 DTKAKGYADT
+549 DTKAKGYADK

-564 ISASTTALNTAKT
+564 ISAGATADGVINKKIDDTAS
-577 DLTTSITKEVTDR
+577 SIT
-590 QKAITDLD
+590 
-598 AKSTGAINQAKTDAQ
+598 STISQNKTDA
-613 SALDAL
+613 D
-619 QVGTRNLFLNSKT
+619 GK
-632 LWNVSSNGGANAKEA
+632 
-647 FDATTNMWHITSP
+647 I
-660 AGSGINKGIYFSIA
+660 
-674 NNTSTAIPVGQPWT
+674 
-688 ISVDIKGT
+688 
-696 GLFKQIGL
+696 
-704 ENSVTKGPTGNSP
+704 
-717 TDWTRVSATGIRTT
+717 TT
-731 ANNVVMYFDA
+731 A
-741 TTVALDV
+741 
-748 YIKLPKLEQGTKA
+748 
-761 TDWSPAPEDIV
+761 
-772 LDYTTKDG
+772 
-780 IISQSLTQY
+780 
-789 QSTNDGKV
+789 QST
-797 TKAQSDATQALGLVA
+797 ATQALNGLA
-812 TKVLQTTFDTKT
+812 TKVSQTVYD
-824 GDLDSKYTAVKQTA
+824 
-838 DQAKTDIVAIKSTNT
+838 
-853 SQDTKIN
+853 
-860 TLTSDVSGTKQS
+860 
-872 ISDIQTEQG
+872 
-881 KQSTKINT
+881 
-889 IQTDVSGTKQDI
+889 
-901 SDIQEANG
+901 
-909 VQDGKIASISTTV
+909 
-922 DGLSSSFST
+922 
-931 YKTTNDGKVAKA
+931 
-943 QADITANATAI
+943 
-954 SQKVT
+954 
-959 QSDYN
+959 

-983 AKTDIVAIKKTNT
+983 AKTDIVAIKSDNT
-996 DQDTRMTTI
+996 KQDARMTTI
-1005 ESDANGIKT
+1005 ESDANGTKT
-1014 TVSSLQ
+1014 TVSNLQ
-1020 TTANTQAGSISTLQQ
+1020 TDLGKANGSITTLQQ

-1043 VATLGQINQLFNT
+1043 VTKVNNMAVGGRNWLLDSKTPKSATGNNGTNQIVIGYGLASGMN
-1056 EFSPDF
+1056 SGKMVSDWG
-1062 AGWVS
+1062 AGTYITLSFDWTVTGTVTS
-1067 GDSPL
+1067 GTFIPQFYPQPYSPL
-1072 GKWDPST
+1072 GPKITVSST
-1079 SVLLQNDSGWAL
+1079 NTSGHYT
-1091 GDGKHSGSNV
+1091 GVKV
-1101 LKKSFVSGSRSQFS
+1101 
-1115 SLPIPVGAG
+1115 VGADW
-1124 QAVAGSIQAQ
+1124 AG
-1134 STTSYDGNVTARIDF
+1134 TSAPTIDF
-1149 RYYDSTMN
+1149 RLDGFQGVFT
-1157 YISMDSVSSGK
+1157 VSNIK
-1168 LLSWTTVQMARTTP
+1168 LE
-1182 VNTAYIVYVLL
+1182 
-1193 TNGTTGNN
+1193 
-1201 YYSQPML
+1201 
-1208 TFSNKVG
+1208 
-1215 RYVQGN
+1215 QGN
-1221 YNNNASV
+1221 MPTAWTPAPEDV
-1228 AKAQL
+1228 DGATAKAQL
-1233 TADNAS
+1233 TADQATTS
-1239 LALSNYKSDADGR
+1239 LNTYKSDADGR

-1302 SYKQTND
+1302 AYKTSND

-1349 NQTTAGITQSVA
+1349 NQTATGISQSVSNVQAQVNSLSVGGRNLYITSTQAQGYINGSNGTVAPQNSNNKEMASDYIAVLPNTQYIFQAWGSLLSGQQYWAGIGQYDVNKVFLNRTQGVYSA
-1361 DVTTQVNT
+1361 QTVTTNVPNDYEKKTFTTGANT
-1369 FKQVNLVN
+1369 YFVR
-1377 NSQLAL
+1377 
-1383 DYSGWHLGNPW
+1383 
-1394 GASVT
+1394 
-1399 TEIWNNGIADN
+1399 
-1410 GGAMYV
+1410 
-1416 WHDQAVSNLWLVSEP
+1416 
-1431 VPVNGG
+1431 
-1437 QTVSLSITAAMP
+1437 
-1449 QKLASGVPLALYVK
+1449 
-1463 AYDANKVQVSSIG
+1463 VSS
-1476 YDIPLSALDATFR
+1476 R
-1489 TFKLE
+1489 TFGNYKIKFE
-1494 NKTLA
+1494 QGNMPTDWSPA
-1499 STAKYVAFVLG
+1499 PEDTD
-1510 WNAGGRVSFG
+1510 N
-1520 KPMMVFGSTVGDH
+1520 
-1533 VPGQYVNNDK
+1533 K

-1676 VATIAQTNGAIQ
+1676 VATIAQTNGFIK
-1688 TEISNRATGDT
+1688 TEISDRQKGDT

-1711 SITSSETGMRSQI
+1711 SISNSESGMKSLI
-1724 TQTSDAIL
+1724 TQTSDSII
-1732 AKIEATNMVV
+1732 AKVDTKT
-1742 NSEFDPLDGTWYQ
+1742 D
-1755 ITTGAPA
+1755 
-1762 GATVGTAWNA
+1762 
-1772 PQAGS
+1772 
-1777 FQDWPVINGSRII
+1777 
-1790 TYASA
+1790 SA
-1795 NWYTSTLMVTSAGK
+1795 
-1809 AFSASIVAGRS
+1809 
-1820 PTPTV
+1820 
-1825 STALDFRIAFWDG
+1825 
-1838 NRALIGTMSGGNII
+1838 
-1852 DGTVYKGVQKY
+1852 
-1863 VVENKIAPANTKYV
+1863 
-1877 SVVIAHS
+1877 
-1884 SANATDFISRP
+1884 
-1895 ALNVGATASPYTPTY
+1895 
-1910 GTTASSTVLSL
+1910 TVLSL

-1927 IGIADNAGAITNG
+1927 IGITGNTNKLASGIAADPSAMAI
-1940 IVGNSTNMSLIS
+1940 VSQK
-1952 NNVVINAPSTQI
+1952 VIIDSPQTQI
-1964 KGTAWINS
+1964 TGTAWINS
-1972 AMIANGAIGKAQIGD
+1972 AMIGNGAIGTAQIGD
-1987 ASITSAKIASLD
+1987 ASITSAKISSLD
-1999 VAKLTGNVSSFIQSN
+1999 VTKLTGNVSSFIQSN

-2038 KFDTSGAHYSN
+2038 KFDTTGAHYSN
-2049 GSGISATYSF
+2049 SSGINATYSF
-2059 GKWSDQSGNAT
+2059 GKWSDSNSNAT
-2070 SATGLYLGATGSENS
+2070 SATGLYIGATGSSNA
-2085 FINILGTNGAA
+2085 FINILSTNGAA

-2101 GSAMDYGANLNV
+2101 GTAMDFGSNLNV
-2113 MQGTLNSYVNVN
+2113 LQGALNAYVNVN
-2125 IRTQLHF
+2125 IRERLMF
-2132 KGNKYNSPS
+2132 KANRYVGGQPS
-2141 YIEINESNRTFN
+2141 YIEVDEINRTFN
-2153 FFTGGGSVGGGNYF
+2153 FFTGGGSGTNKDYF

-2216 GQNHISPIID
+2216 GQNHVSPIID

-2255 MSWRAIQQLNE
+2255 MAWRAIQQLNE